1 MEEEGDESK
10 DLDTTS
16 GAESAPLAGQD
27 AAQTDP
33 QQDKASRQK
42 EFWPVEFADPPEP
55 LAGIILRNLLFN
67 ILTLWIYRFWARTN
81 VRRYLWRNMTVQG
94 DALEYTGRGL
104 ELFLGFLLIA
114 VTIFLPLFIIS
125 TVVQLL
131 AGPTAIGFFT
141 LVVYGLIVWLIG
153 FGLFRARRYRL
164 SRTLWRGV
172 RASQSGSAREYGLRF
187 LGYGIL
193 RVLSLGWF
201 TPAANARLWAYR
213 YNNSLAM
220 SGSRSPITP
229 QRACIGRSLTPGCR

>member
-1 MEEEGDESK
+1 M
-10 DLDTTS
+10 
-16 GAESAPLAGQD
+16 
-27 AAQTDP
+27 
-33 QQDKASRQK
+33 
-42 EFWPVEFADPPEP
+42 EFADPPEP

>member
-16 GAESAPLAGQD
+16 GAEPAPLAGQD

-67 ILTLWIYRFWARTN
+67 ILTLWIYRFRARTN

-131 AGPTAIGFFT
+131 AGPTAIGF
-141 LVVYGLIVWLIG
+141 L
-153 FGLFRARRYRL
+153 
-164 SRTLWRGV
+164 
-172 RASQSGSAREYGLRF
+172 
-187 LGYGIL
+187 
-193 RVLSLGWF
+193 
-201 TPAANARLWAYR
+201 
-213 YNNSLAM
+213 
-220 SGSRSPITP
+220 
-229 QRACIGRSLTPGCR
+229 RSLFTV